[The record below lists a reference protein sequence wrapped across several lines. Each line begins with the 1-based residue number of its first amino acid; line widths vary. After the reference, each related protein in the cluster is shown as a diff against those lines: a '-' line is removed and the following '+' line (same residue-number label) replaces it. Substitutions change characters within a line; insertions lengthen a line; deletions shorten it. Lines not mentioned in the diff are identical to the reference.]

1 MQIQNIS
8 KDEFLKKVKP
18 LDCFFTH
25 GNSSFNKITDFLQS
39 KITNHSSE
47 VKVNHSGII
56 LNNSIIERD
65 VFKNTI
71 SKKSNYSITKSSQP
85 FALHMS
91 IPGNKLFWNAIKTF
105 IPFYAPSKQE
115 SDALSVDDMKNV
127 LDSIENTD
135 VLFYWVPLKENLS
148 ENKDAKIQLNQF
160 LRDHPYIPYEQN
172 IADALHT
179 MSGMFGFFKNW
190 FGNEKNMMCSE
201 LVVRIYQ
208 SIGIMPK
215 DIDPNTVYPSE
226 LLYKNHS
233 DDEKMKNM
241 DDIFG
246 NIIYKVV

>member
-1 MQIQNIS
+1 MQIQIIS

-18 LDCFFTH
+18 LDCFFIH
-25 GNSSFNKITDFLQS
+25 GNSPFNKITDLLQS
-39 KITNHSSE
+39 NITNDSSE
-47 VKVNHSGII
+47 VKVSHTGII
-56 LNNSIIERD
+56 LNNSMIERD

-71 SKKSNYSITKSSQP
+71 SKKSNYSITNAYQP

-91 IPGNKLFWNAIKTF
+91 IPGDQLFWNAIKTL
-105 IPFYAPSKQE
+105 IPFYGIPKQQ
-115 SDALSVDDMKNV
+115 SDALSVDEIKTV
-127 LDSIENTD
+127 LNSIENSD
-135 VLFYWVPLKENLS
+135 VLFYWVPLKNDVTGNENV
-148 ENKDAKIQLNQF
+148 KIRLNQF

-172 IADALHT
+172 IADVLHT
-179 MSGMFGFFKNW
+179 ISGMFGFFKKW
-190 FGNEKNMMCSE
+190 FGNKKNMTCSE

-208 SIGIMPK
+208 FIGIMPK